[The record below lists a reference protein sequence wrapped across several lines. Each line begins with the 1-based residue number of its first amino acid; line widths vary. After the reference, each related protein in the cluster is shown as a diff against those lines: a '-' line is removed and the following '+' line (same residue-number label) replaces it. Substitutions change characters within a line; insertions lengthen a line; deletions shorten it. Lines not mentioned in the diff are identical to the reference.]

1 MKKYISIT
9 ILMIVFVSFN
19 LVFASNALSQTAFTC
34 LEQNSSQESQ
44 NILSKV
50 AKDFNSI
57 SSLKADFEQRS
68 VLLGFNHS
76 QASEG
81 KLVFKKVGMMDWHY
95 ISPEE
100 QRFVTDGQAV
110 WFYQKALNQVT
121 ISNFKNTFSTDLPV
135 SFLLGL
141 SSIDK
146 EFKLISACKS
156 ELGLVLKLNPNEK
169 DPNLSKF
176 ELVVDAITK
185 SPLAVKIT
193 DVGGNDTEIILKN
206 VKRNVEVES
215 KSFKYE
221 IPRGVDVINNNV

>member
-76 QASEG
+76 QA
-81 KLVFKKVGMMDWHY
+81 
-95 ISPEE
+95 
-100 QRFVTDGQAV
+100 
-110 WFYQKALNQVT
+110 
-121 ISNFKNTFSTDLPV
+121 
-135 SFLLGL
+135 
-141 SSIDK
+141 
-146 EFKLISACKS
+146 
-156 ELGLVLKLNPNEK
+156 
-169 DPNLSKF
+169 
-176 ELVVDAITK
+176 
-185 SPLAVKIT
+185 
-193 DVGGNDTEIILKN
+193 TE
-206 VKRNVEVES
+206 
-215 KSFKYE
+215 
-221 IPRGVDVINNNV
+221 